1 MSIYSLKNE
10 KYAKRWED
18 KAVKKSV
25 IVLML
30 ALAALGLLAGC
41 DGEVAANPEGINDA
55 VVEQVGEF
63 AEVTDLEAAF
73 GHNIANF
80 GDNNI
85 EGYAASEFNLISDEY
100 PMAEVIY
107 TKGENSMAVRTA
119 HTEKGDISGVESSG
133 SFLDYQSNDV
143 AVKYAT
149 VLDDTYMAYW
159 VYDGYS
165 YSVYE
170 TEEMEETFFKVL
182 VDYLTADI
190 AEKSE

>member
-1 MSIYSLKNE
+1 M
-10 KYAKRWED
+10 KRL
-18 KAVKKSV
+18 V

-30 ALAALGLLAGC
+30 ASVALGLLAGC
-41 DGEVAANPEGINDA
+41 NGEVVANPEEINSA

-63 AEVTDLEAAF
+63 AAVADLEAAF

-85 EGYAASEFNLISDEY
+85 EGYTAGKFNLISDEY

-107 TKGENSMAVRTA
+107 TKGENSIAVRTA
-119 HTEKGDISGVESSG
+119 HTEKGNISGVESSG
-133 SFLDYQSNDV
+133 SFKDYQSNDLD
-143 AVKYAT
+143 VKYAAAA
-149 VLDDTYMAYW
+149 DDTYIAYW